1 MLGHCVIMDH
11 GIQKTNALLKEL
23 MDEEESLS
31 ACEKAAMRLRE
42 AEKTHTAIKEALQTY
57 TTTKKTLAVEKVTGI
72 DCYTQP
78 YRPKDPELYKL
89 MSKHINAKIQELTA
103 GEKVRRKALN
113 KANKQLWKAIDD
125 EVTNIGIHH
134 PKPSKTIGQRFS
146 DFVAA
151 VTTRRHRPQYNP
163 NMNFDEQYELYVD
176 FDKDLTAKYSD
187 AKRNMQWY
195 KEEKRRLKDGIPELL
210 CIEIPTEFKTDDEK
224 LAYLGWKAKN
234 FKKEKK
240 RVKKE
245 RAIQEKKYEEVIW
258 TLWLLKTTC
267 LYVHRLQGV

>member
-1 MLGHCVIMDH
+1 MEYI
-11 GIQKTNALLKEL
+11 I
-23 MDEEESLS
+23 
-31 ACEKAAMRLRE
+31 
-42 AEKTHTAIKEALQTY
+42 
-57 TTTKKTLAVEKVTGI
+57 
-72 DCYTQP
+72 
-78 YRPKDPELYKL
+78 
-89 MSKHINAKIQELTA
+89 
-103 GEKVRRKALN
+103 LN
-113 KANKQLWKAIDD
+113 
-125 EVTNIGIHH
+125 H
-134 PKPSKTIGQRFS
+134 PRTIGQRFS

-195 KEEKRRLKDGIPELL
+195 KEEKRRLRDGIPELL
-210 CIEIPTEFKTDDEK
+210 CIEIPTEFKTDDDEK

-245 RAIQEKKYEEVIW
+245 RAIEEKKYEELIW
-258 TLWLLKTTC
+258 TLWLLKTTW